1 MSHHIKPTNSVNLNS
16 VKANHGTLVE
26 VTPASAKWHNLG
38 FKVARLEAGQTL
50 NVSTDTNEIA
60 VVPLQGEVNLSV
72 AGQSFELSRK
82 GVFEEVPHVLYIP
95 PRHQLT
101 IEAKTDLEIAWGSAP
116 AEGKYPLRLFRPDEM
131 KKEVRGGGSARRQVN
146 HILNHPLPAERLILF
161 EVYVPGG
168 SWSGYPPHCHDGKFG
183 SPYLEETYY
192 YRVSPEN
199 GFAIHRNYDIDTDFD
214 ELFTVKNGDL
224 VLVTK
229 GFHPVSAAPGSNIY
243 FLNFLAGDLL
253 NEARGTPPYDD
264 PNFAWIKNDWEAKP
278 IPLPLLK

>member
-1 MSHHIKPTNSVNLNS
+1 MKGFMTHHIKPNQS
-16 VKANHGTLVE
+16 GILVE
-26 VTPASAKWHNLG
+26 TTPASAAWKFLG
-38 FKVARLEAGQTL
+38 FKVIKLEAGEKF
-50 NVSTDTNEIA
+50 NVSSHNNELA
-60 VVPLQGEVNLSV
+60 VVPLQGKASLKV
-72 AGQSFELSRK
+72 ASQTFTVSRK
-82 GVFEEVPHVLYIP
+82 SVFEEVPHVLYIP
-95 PRHQLT
+95 PRQDLI

-116 AEGKYPLRLFRPDEM
+116 AEGKYPIRLFKPKEM
-131 KKEVRGGGSARRQVN
+131 KKEVRGGGAAKRQVN
-146 HILNHPLPAERLILF
+146 HILNAPLPAERLILF

-192 YRVSPEN
+192 YQINPEN
-199 GFAIHRNYDIDTDFD
+199 GFAIHRNYDTDTDFD

-253 NEARGTPPYDD
+253 DEARATPPYDD
-264 PNFAWIKNDWEAKP
+264 PNYAWLKQDWEGKP
-278 IPLPLLK
+278 FKLPLL

>member
-1 MSHHIKPTNSVNLNS
+1 MQHHIKPG
-16 VKANHGTLVE
+16 NHKPCRNHTAKCRLEKPGFQGHQL
-26 VTPASAKWHNLG
+26 SAGEH
-38 FKVARLEAGQTL
+38 FKV
-50 NVSTDTNEIA
+50 STEGNEIA
-60 VVPLQGEVNLSV
+60 FVPLQGSLKLTVT
-72 AGQSFELSRK
+72 GQDFTVSRK

-95 PRHQLT
+95 PRHEVI
-101 IEAKTDLEIAWGSAP
+101 IEAKSDLEIAWGSAP
-116 AEGKYPLRLFRPDEM
+116 AEGKYPIRLFRPDEM
-131 KKEVRGGGSARRQVN
+131 KKEVRGGGSAKRQVN
-146 HILNHPLPAERLILF
+146 HILNAPLPAERLILF

-192 YRVSPEN
+192 YRISPDN
-199 GFAIHRNYDIDTDFD
+199 GFAIHRNYDIDSDFD

-253 NEARGTPPYDD
+253 DEARATPPYDD
-264 PNFAWIKNDWEAKP
+264 PNFAWIKQDWEAKP
-278 IPLPLLK
+278 IPLPILR

>member
-1 MSHHIKPTNSVNLNS
+1 MTHHIKPKQS
-16 VKANHGTLVE
+16 GTLVE
-26 VTPASAKWHNLG
+26 TTPTSAGWKHLG
-38 FKVARLEAGQTL
+38 FKVVRLEPGEKF
-50 NVSTDTNEIA
+50 NVSSHNNELAI
-60 VVPLQGEVNLSV
+60 VPLQGEVRLSV
-72 AGQSFELSRK
+72 ADQTFNVSRQS
-82 GVFEEVPHVLYIP
+82 VFEEVPHVLYIP
-95 PRHQLT
+95 PRQDLI
-101 IEAKTDLEIAWGSAP
+101 IEAKTKLEIAWGSAP
-116 AEGKYPLRLFRPDEM
+116 AEGKYPIRLFKPDEM
-131 KKEVRGGGSARRQVN
+131 KKEVRGGGAAKRQVN
-146 HILNHPLPAERLILF
+146 HILNAPLPAERLILF

-192 YRVSPEN
+192 YRVTPEN

-253 NEARGTPPYDD
+253 DEARATPPYDD
-264 PNFAWIKNDWEAKP
+264 PNYAWLKEDWEGKP
-278 IPLPLLK
+278 LRLPLLEGAS